1 MRSVYLRSWVV
12 AALCAAALCLTAVA
26 TFARSASQATA
37 NVYVVHVAGPDS
49 VIVANSDGVLATS
62 NAGAHWRNI
71 TPRTMSPVLFGH
83 IVDIETFGTARIWLE
98 LVGDERMDFVP
109 YTDNS
114 GATWRVGVLP
124 GGAALSGTAPTLSFW
139 TPESG
144 LAVGERNGGAIGLY
158 QTDDGGASWKQLAGA
173 TAGPFG
179 GPVTFTSASY
189 GWTWNRGGLVYR
201 TDDGG
206 RTWQQ
211 VRLPTLRGYKLTAVE
226 QPEFFGG
233 DVVIVIARLRTAGG
247 TTRTAFYESGDGGAS
262 WHASLAPGAG
272 TGASA
277 AFARNGSDWF
287 ALSAA
292 ELFAS
297 TNAGRTWE
305 EAGVRAPTGDSI
317 DAIDYLS
324 PTIGWAEAAGPPIG
338 DLYPTYLLRTTDGG
352 RNWSRV
358 DFQP

>member
-1 MRSVYLRSWVV
+1 V
-12 AALCAAALCLTAVA
+12 
-26 TFARSASQATA
+26 TA

-179 GPVTFTSASY
+179 GPVTFTSASD
-189 GWTWNRGGLVYR
+189 GWTWNGGGSVYR

-206 RTWQQ
+206 RTWQP

-226 QPEFFGG
+226 QPEFFDG
-233 DVVIVIARLRTAGG
+233 DVVIVIARLQSASG
-247 TTRTAFYESGDGGAS
+247 TRTAFFESRDGGAS
-262 WHASLAPGAG
+262 WHPQLAPRPADA
-272 TGASA
+272 TTTA
-277 AFARNGSDWF
+277 AFAASGSDWF
-287 ALSAA
+287 ALTGS
-292 ELFAS
+292 ELLATTS
-297 TNAGRTWE
+297 AGRTWQE
-305 EAGVRAPTGDSI
+305 SDVRTPTGLSI
-317 DAIDYLS
+317 NTIDYLS
-324 PTIGWAEAAGPPIG
+324 QTIGWAEAAGPAIG

-352 RNWSRV
+352 RTWLKV
-358 DFQP
+358 DYQP